1 MGRGLPGGADS
12 SGELALDDTRLPL
25 MTQSLSAVDWHAA
38 SIWLISLISI
48 ALVLVRPKGL
58 PEAWWAVAG
67 ACVLVVCR
75 LLSPMSAAHA
85 VGKGLDVY
93 LFLTGMMMMSELA
106 RRAGVFD
113 WVAAHAV
120 RASHGSR
127 TRLFVLIYGVGVAV
141 TVFLSND
148 ATAVVLTPAVLAAVR
163 TAEAEPLPYLLI
175 CAFIA
180 NAASFVLPIS
190 NPANLVVYSGGM
202 PPLGKWLLTFGLP
215 SIVSIA
221 VTFAVLRWLARKHLQ
236 GQMKTD
242 VDEEA
247 LSAEGKL
254 TLYGIAFLAIT
265 LMTASAFNFDLGAPA
280 CAAGVLVAGA
290 VSMRDHKTPKAIV
303 KEISWS
309 VLPLVAGLFVI
320 VEALNS
326 AGALSATTRALQDMK
341 TWPSLRAALTSGF
354 GIALISNLMNNLPS
368 GLISGAA
375 VKAADAM
382 GPLRDAVLS
391 GVDLGPNLSVTG
403 SLATIL
409 WLIAIRREGQE
420 VGFWKFLK
428 WGALVMPPALA
439 LAILAVLLNPQK

>member
-1 MGRGLPGGADS
+1 MMA
-12 SGELALDDTRLPL
+12 
-25 MTQSLSAVDWHAA
+25 DWH
-38 SIWLISLISI
+38 SVFIWLISLISI
-48 ALVLVRPKGL
+48 ALVLVRPKGW
-58 PEAWWAVAG
+58 PEAWWATAG
-67 ACVLVVCR
+67 ACLLILCR
-75 LLSPMSAAHA
+75 LLPPAAANHA
-85 VGKGLDVY
+85 VAKGLDVY
-93 LFLTGMMMMSELA
+93 LFLTGMMIMSELA
-106 RRAGVFD
+106 RREGVFD
-113 WVAAHAV
+113 WVAGHAV
-120 RASHGSR
+120 RASKGSR
-127 TRLFVLIYGVGVAV
+127 SRLFFLIYGVGVVV

-202 PPLGKWLLTFGLP
+202 PPLGRWLLTFGLP
-215 SIVSIA
+215 SVASIV
-221 VTFAVLRWLARKHLQ
+221 VTFVVLRWLSNKHLQ
-236 GQMKTD
+236 GTMNTD
-242 VDEEA
+242 VDSKP
-247 LSAEGKL
+247 LSSTGKL
-254 TLYGIAFLAIT
+254 TVYGIALLAVT
-265 LMTASAFNFDLGAPA
+265 LMTASALNVDLGAPA
-280 CAAGVLVAGA
+280 LAVGILVAIA
-290 VSMRDHKTPKAIV
+290 ISFRDHATPRDIL

-326 AGALSATTRALQDMK
+326 AGALEAAVHALKAMK
-341 TWPSLRAALTSGF
+341 QWPPLYAGLSSGF
-354 GIALISNLMNNLPS
+354 GIAILSNMMNNLPS

-375 VKAADAM
+375 VRAAQAS
-382 GPLRDAVLS
+382 GVLRNAVLI

-420 VGFWKFLK
+420 VSFWKFLK

-439 LAILAVLLNPQK
+439 LAILAVLLSPQG